1 MNQPTLLE
9 LANQADENAINSLMN
24 YRLQD
29 KCIIAQST

>member
-9 LANQADENAINSLMN
+9 LANQGDENAINSLMN
-24 YRLQD
+24 YQLQD